1 MRGLLLE
8 VRCDVPELPGGNV
21 YAYQLDNVTDYNT
34 AWRNFNQWWG
44 FLPSLAGTTCPPK
57 GGKNGIVTW
66 TTGDLPP
73 DSRPVQECGMQK
85 PSRGNTVPAYVWGYP
100 SIGAFVLAQGAPG
113 SSFATLHSW
122 VTGKASKPG
131 NLPGNLLKIIPSVI
145 RQDGGC
151 RNAGSAVG
159 AIAVFQC
166 SGMHELAANTII
178 YYLFGSQQLLS
189 NGFSNFL
196 DLQNFRKNREC
207 TTGNDFTN
215 FLTECQTDFHNQTPF
230 MTGSIAE
237 YTSTSNDPIIVSS
250 DNQQNV
256 MAVLVGTNPG
266 DLLSYWKQ
274 LNWVQR

>member
-1 MRGLLLE
+1 MHGLELE
-8 VRCDVPELPGGNV
+8 LRCDVPELSGGNV
-21 YAYQLDNVTDYNT
+21 YAYQLDNVIDYNT
-34 AWRNFNQWWG
+34 AWNNFNHWWG
-44 FLPSLAGTTCPPK
+44 FLPSLAGTMCPPK
-57 GGKNGIVTW
+57 DGKDGIVTW

-85 PSRGNTVPAYVWGYP
+85 PSHDDTVPAYVWGYP

-131 NLPGNLLKIIPSVI
+131 KPPVNLLDIIPSDVQ
-145 RQDGGC
+145 QDGSC
-151 RNAGSAVG
+151 HSVGSAVG
-159 AIAVFQC
+159 ASAVFQC
-166 SGMHELAANTII
+166 SDPRGLAANTII
-178 YYLFGSQQLLS
+178 YYQFASQQLLS

-196 DLQNFRKNREC
+196 KLQNFQKTREC
-207 TTGNDFTN
+207 TTGNDFTD

-237 YTSTSNDPIIVSS
+237 YTSTSNEPIIVAS
-250 DNQQNV
+250 DNQKNV
-256 MAVLVGTNPG
+256 MAVMVGTNPG

-274 LNWVQR
+274 LTWVV